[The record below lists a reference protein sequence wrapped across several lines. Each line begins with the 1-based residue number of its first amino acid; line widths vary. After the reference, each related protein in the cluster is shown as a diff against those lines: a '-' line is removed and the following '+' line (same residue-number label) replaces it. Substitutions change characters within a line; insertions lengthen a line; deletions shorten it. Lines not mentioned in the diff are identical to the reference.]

1 MWESWTTAPDFH
13 RQSEFGFGPATRGP
27 FPLYACSDAAI
38 TTASGVMVVCGRF
51 PAGLTCQ
58 ASFDSGMSWKG
69 WTIDVSGGWA
79 GGTFFEI
86 APDELIHVRDLMM
99 PSRFAPACRHAK
111 STSVSTFC
119 II

>member
-69 WTIDVSGGWA
+69 WTVDVSGGWA

-86 APDELIHVRDLMM
+86 APDELIHVRDQWCLLVLLLL
-99 PSRFAPACRHAK
+99 AI
-111 STSVSTFC
+111 T
-119 II
+119 